1 MKGYKSLIALLC
13 AVCFLLALIAFF
25 LPDRNGLALSYVTIS
40 LAGVVGILCV
50 TAMIRY
56 FFRSEE

>member
-1 MKGYKSLIALLC
+1 MKNYKLLIALLS

-25 LPDRNGLALSYVTIS
+25 LPDRNGLALSYMAAFLS
-40 LAGVVGILCV
+40 GVVGILCL
-50 TAMIRY
+50 TGMLRY